1 MVGAVGA
8 DEFGPRLISGMK
20 ADGIDTSGVQED
32 RDAATTVKT
41 RIIARNQ
48 QVVRVF
54 PGKDIPLYIPQ
65 NSTYML
71 FIEIFKQ

>member
-1 MVGAVGA
+1 M
-8 DEFGPRLISGMK
+8 P
-20 ADGIDTSGVQED
+20 DGSPLVVHDLV
-32 RDAATTVKT
+32 
-41 RIIARNQ
+41 ARNTQQPGELVPLAQIECILVLLRRQKYFNQ